1 VSAVDIETVSR
12 VMEAL
17 LETEGRP
24 ILYHDQATGADLAIT
39 PMAASSPSGLLP
51 ALLVARAGGWRAAAG
66 KGFALDI
73 VRDPEALLGY
83 RLRGIGAGSLT
94 TVMLAA
100 MEATAQVTGSGVV
113 VASDLNAVWAAATDR
128 SEHSA
133 RSSPRSTTGAAP

>member
-1 VSAVDIETVSR
+1 MSAVDIGTVSR
-12 VMEAL
+12 VMETL

-24 ILYHDQATGADLAIT
+24 ILYRDQATGADLALT

-51 ALLVARAGGWRAAAG
+51 ALIVAGEAVWREAIG

-83 RLRGIGAGSLT
+83 RLRAIGAGSLT

-100 MEATAQVTGSGVV
+100 MEATAQVTGSGGV
-113 VASDLNAVWAAATDR
+113 VASDLNAIWSAATDR
-128 SEHSA
+128 IEHST
-133 RSSPRSTTGAAP
+133 RSSPRSTSGAAP

>member
-1 VSAVDIETVSR
+1 MSAVDIGTVSR
-12 VMEAL
+12 VMETL
-17 LETEGRP
+17 LETEGMP
-24 ILYHDQATGADLAIT
+24 VLYHDQATGADLAIT

-51 ALLVARAGGWRAAAG
+51 ALIVAGEAVWREATG

-83 RLRGIGAGSLT
+83 RLRAIGAGSLT

-113 VASDLNAVWAAATDR
+113 VASDLNAVWSAATDR
-128 SEHSA
+128 IEHSA
-133 RSSPRSTTGAAP
+133 RSSPRSTTGATP

>member
-1 VSAVDIETVSR
+1 MSAVDIETVSR
-12 VMEAL
+12 VMETL

-39 PMAASSPSGLLP
+39 PMAASSPCGLLP
-51 ALLVARAGGWRAAAG
+51 ALVVAGEAVWREATG

-100 MEATAQVTGSGVV
+100 MEATAQVTGSGVI
-113 VASDLNAVWAAATDR
+113 VASDLNAVWSAATDR
-128 SEHSA
+128 IERGA

>member
-1 VSAVDIETVSR
+1 MSAVDIGTVSR
-12 VMEAL
+12 VMETL

-51 ALLVARAGGWRAAAG
+51 ALIVVGEAVWREATG

-73 VRDPEALLGY
+73 VRDTEALLGY
-83 RLRGIGAGSLT
+83 RLRRIGAGSLT

-113 VASDLNAVWAAATDR
+113 VASDLNAVWSAATDR
-128 SEHSA
+128 IEHGA
-133 RSSPRSTTGAAP
+133 RSSPRSTTRAAP

>member
-1 VSAVDIETVSR
+1 MSAVDIGTVSR
-12 VMEAL
+12 VMETL

-24 ILYHDQATGADLAIT
+24 IVYHDQATGADLAIT

-51 ALLVARAGGWRAAAG
+51 ALVVAGEAVWREATG

-83 RLRGIGAGSLT
+83 RLRAIGAGSLT
-94 TVMLAA
+94 TVILAA
-100 MEATAQVTGSGVV
+100 MEAMAQVTGSGVV
-113 VASDLNAVWAAATDR
+113 VASDLNAVWSAATDR
-128 SEHSA
+128 IERNS

>member
-1 VSAVDIETVSR
+1 VSAVDIGTVSR
-12 VMEAL
+12 VMETL

-24 ILYHDQATGADLAIT
+24 ILYHDRATGADLAIT

-51 ALLVARAGGWRAAAG
+51 ALAVAGEAVWREATG

-113 VASDLNAVWAAATDR
+113 VASDLNAVWSAATDR
-128 SEHSA
+128 IEQSA
-133 RSSPRSTTGAAP
+133 RSSPRNTTGAAP